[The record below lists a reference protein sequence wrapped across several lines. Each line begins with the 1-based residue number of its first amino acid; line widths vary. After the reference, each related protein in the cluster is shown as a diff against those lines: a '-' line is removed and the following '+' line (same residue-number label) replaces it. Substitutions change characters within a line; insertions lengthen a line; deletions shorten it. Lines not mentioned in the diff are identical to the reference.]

1 MDDIKIDDL
10 AVKVSVIIPV
20 YNAEAYLRQ
29 CMDSVVN
36 QTQEELEIICVDDGS
51 TDTSAEIL
59 KEYAVKDRRIAIYSK
74 SNAGYGHT
82 INYGLERSK
91 GKYIAI
97 VESDDFI
104 DANGIEK
111 LYACAE
117 ENNADYVRSNYYEF
131 SGGEKDK
138 LNTSLN
144 PYVNKKIKSACEE
157 KELFYNIG
165 VSPWACLYKR
175 SFLDG
180 NNIRMNE
187 TPGASFQDNS
197 WQFQVLLQAKKIV
210 LLKEAYYHYRI
221 DNMSSS
227 VNNRKKVFCVVDEK
241 NYMERKLEEYKITDF
256 SILTAFARFVFV
268 IYKWNYSRIS
278 GEYQQDFLMEWKK
291 ELLDQKQRGILNRE
305 VFDEEQWDEINNI
318 LLQTDDYYERTS
330 KVDKCPPYFG
340 F

>member
-1 MDDIKIDDL
+1 MADINSNDF

-20 YNAEAYLRQ
+20 YNVGAYLKQ

-36 QTQEELEIICVDDGS
+36 QTQEDLEIVCIDDGS
-51 TDTSAEIL
+51 TDMSAEIL
-59 KEYAVKDRRIAIYSK
+59 REYAVKDSRIAVYSK
-74 SNAGYGHT
+74 PNAGYGHT
-82 INYGLERSK
+82 INYGLERSR

-111 LYACAE
+111 LYVCAE
-117 ENNADYVRSNYYEF
+117 ENNADYVRSNYYEYNK
-131 SGGEKDK
+131 GKDR
-138 LNTSLN
+138 LNASLD
-144 PYVNKKIKSACEE
+144 PYADKKIISAYED

-165 VSPWACLYKR
+165 VSPWACLYKK

-197 WQFQVLLQAKKIV
+197 WQFLVLLKATKIV

-227 VNNRKKVFCVVDEK
+227 VNNSKKVFCVVDEK
-241 NYMERKLEEYKITDF
+241 KYMEEKMEEYQISDI
-256 SILTAFARFVFV
+256 SVLTAFARFIFV

-278 GEYQQDFLMEWKK
+278 REYQQVFLMEWKK
-291 ELLDQKQRGILNRE
+291 ELLNQKQRGILNRE
-305 VFDEEQWDEINNI
+305 VFNKDQWDEINNI
-318 LLQTDDYYERTS
+318 LMETDSYYKRTS
-330 KVDKCPPYFG
+330 KVGK
-340 F
+340 

>member
-1 MDDIKIDDL
+1 MTDINNDDF

-20 YNAEAYLRQ
+20 YNAGAYLRQ

-36 QTQEELEIICVDDGS
+36 QTQEDLEIVCVDDGS

-59 KEYAVKDRRIAIYSK
+59 REYAVRDGRITVYSK
-74 SNAGYGHT
+74 PNAGYGHT
-82 INYGLERSK
+82 INYGLERSR

-104 DANGIEK
+104 DADGIEK

-117 ENNADYVRSNYYEF
+117 ENDADYVRSNYYEF
-131 SGGEKDK
+131 SKGKDR
-138 LNTSLN
+138 LNASLD
-144 PYVNKKIKSACEE
+144 PYVDKKVRSAYEE

-197 WQFQVLLQAKKIV
+197 WQFLVLLKATKIV

-227 VNNRKKVFCVVDEK
+227 VNNPKKVFCVVDEK
-241 NYMERKLEEYKITDF
+241 NYMEEKIEECKISD
-256 SILTAFARFVFV
+256 ICVLTAFAKFIFV

-278 GEYQQDFLMEWKK
+278 GEYQRDFLMEWKK
-291 ELLDQKQRGILNRE
+291 ELLKQKQRGILNRE
-305 VFDEEQWDEINNI
+305 VFSEDQWNEINSI
-318 LLQTDDYYERTS
+318 LLETDSYYKRTTKIRLKLS
-330 KVDKCPPYFG
+330 EP
-340 F
+340 

>member
-131 SGGEKDK
+131 SGGG
-138 LNTSLN
+138 
-144 PYVNKKIKSACEE
+144 KKTN
-157 KELFYNIG
+157 L
-165 VSPWACLYKR
+165 
-175 SFLDG
+175 
-180 NNIRMNE
+180 
-187 TPGASFQDNS
+187 
-197 WQFQVLLQAKKIV
+197 
-210 LLKEAYYHYRI
+210 
-221 DNMSSS
+221 
-227 VNNRKKVFCVVDEK
+227 
-241 NYMERKLEEYKITDF
+241 
-256 SILTAFARFVFV
+256 
-268 IYKWNYSRIS
+268 
-278 GEYQQDFLMEWKK
+278 
-291 ELLDQKQRGILNRE
+291 
-305 VFDEEQWDEINNI
+305 I
-318 LLQTDDYYERTS
+318 LL
-330 KVDKCPPYFG
+330 
-340 F
+340 